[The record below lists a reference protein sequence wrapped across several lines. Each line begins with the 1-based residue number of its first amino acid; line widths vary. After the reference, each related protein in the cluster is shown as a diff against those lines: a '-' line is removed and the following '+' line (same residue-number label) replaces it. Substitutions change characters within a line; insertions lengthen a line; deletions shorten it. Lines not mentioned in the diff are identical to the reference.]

1 MSRAPLSG
9 ALLTR
14 NYVQMRLFAAALA
27 GAAFLALWGT
37 AAYAADTTPFD
48 HAGFHLVLPAGYTE
62 QPNLEQTAVD
72 GFHKGDPG
80 DTVQAF
86 AWSSAARNVFFLVQV
101 TTSSQAVPAGTFR
114 TNLEAMNKAIP
125 PAMGLAS
132 VAPALSDDGT
142 VMTGTF
148 EGASDKVDTLAMT
161 QGMVDK
167 DRHVHAYSL
176 MCMMVEPPAPSAQAD
191 CHALLG
197 SFQLTLDKSTLL
209 PLEAK

>member
-1 MSRAPLSG
+1 
-9 ALLTR
+9 
-14 NYVQMRLFAAALA
+14 MRFVAAALA
-27 GAAFLALWGT
+27 CAAFIALTGT
-37 AAYAADTTPFD
+37 GVYAADATPVD
-48 HAGFHLVLPAGYTE
+48 QAGFHLVLPAGWTE

-80 DTVQAF
+80 DAVQAF
-86 AWSSAARNVFFLVQV
+86 AWASAARNVFVLVQV
-101 TTSSQAVPAGTFR
+101 TTSSQPVPAGTFR

-125 PAMGLAS
+125 PAMGLAK
-132 VAPALSDDGT
+132 VTPALSDDGT
-142 VMTGTF
+142 VMIGTF

-167 DRHVHAYSL
+167 DRHVHAYSV

-197 SFQLTLDKSTLL
+197 SFQLTLDKTTLL

>member
-1 MSRAPLSG
+1 
-9 ALLTR
+9 
-14 NYVQMRLFAAALA
+14 MRLVAAALA
-27 GAAFLALWGT
+27 CAAFLALSGT
-37 AAYAADTTPFD
+37 AVYAADATPFD
-48 HAGFHLVLPAGYTE
+48 QAGFHLVLPAGWTE

-80 DTVQAF
+80 DAVQAF
-86 AWSSAARNVFFLVQV
+86 AWASAARNVFLLVQV
-101 TTSSQAVPAGTFR
+101 TTSSQPVPAGTFR

-125 PAMGLAS
+125 PAMGLS
-132 VAPALSDDGT
+132 SIAPALSDDGT

-148 EGASDKVDTLAMT
+148 EGADDKIDTLAMT

-167 DRHVHAYSL
+167 QRHVHAYSV
-176 MCMMVEPPAPSAQAD
+176 MCMMVEPPAASAQTA

-197 SFQLTLDKSTLL
+197 SFQLTLDKTTLL